1 MKENDH
7 SLNTATSELIQD
19 VRKAL
24 LHDIQEN
31 GPGMEDPHIGFLL
44 LQQSLDTIKGIMNM
58 LDMETAYR
66 TVLHSQGI
74 TEGNAELIQ
83 IALIL
88 RSAQIQTRPLFQ
100 SIAEVSDI
108 AYEELEQMVLNRQDE
123 DEYIGRINEAV
134 DFLARQTTDST
145 MRS

>member
-66 TVLHSQGI
+66 TVLHSQGT